1 MIEVSV
7 NTNKLIKLFVSATL
21 NADIFAIEELL
32 ADEGVFEL
40 EDKDL
45 KIIEGTKR
53 EFLAWYKL
61 KLTTSKIVETN
72 YDQCIGCSFGKQIV
86 LFNNGTF
93 PKKPSDFTERT
104 KAGLMI
110 EGKDGKISKIIFC
123 FAFLKTDN
131 KYVCECYGEEI
142 VKNVK
147 KGMTEEEAI
156 EEYENNPNSEYKHL
170 LSNDNEY
177 YDEKDDE
184 KDDECT
190 PF

>member
-7 NTNKLIKLFVSATL
+7 NTNELIKLFVSASL
-21 NADIFAIEELL
+21 NDDIFAIEELL
-32 ADEGVFEL
+32 ADVGVFEL

-45 KIIEGTKR
+45 KIIEGTKT

-61 KLTTSKIVETN
+61 KLINSKIIETN

-93 PKKPSDFTERT
+93 PKKPSDFSERT

-110 EGKDGKISKIIFC
+110 EGENGKISKIIFC
-123 FAFLKTDN
+123 FTFLKTDN
-131 KYVCECYGEEI
+131 KYVCECFGEE
-142 VKNVK
+142 VLKNIK
-147 KGMTEEEAI
+147 KGMSEDEAI
-156 EEYENNPNSEYKHL
+156 KEYENNPNSEYRHL
-170 LSNDNEY
+170 LSDDDGF
-177 YDEKDDE
+177 YDENDDE
-184 KDDECT
+184 YT